1 MPQQRGAWH
10 WRRHVTPGP
19 PTKLSAGRE
28 SGSRGAQSHN
38 TAGNPR
44 LSLRGGSLCWEAVA
58 EVGGN
63 QREEEKI
70 ISEGKKC
77 TLSQSKTLICVT
89 RVPLLGGNRLTIER
103 PWVLSFQGE
112 FVHADS
118 EKQSPG

>member
-1 MPQQRGAWH
+1 MSHQVPRQNYQLGEKVAPAEPR
-10 WRRHVTPGP
+10 VTTQLGI
-19 PTKLSAGRE
+19 R
-28 SGSRGAQSHN
+28 
-38 TAGNPR
+38 
-44 LSLRGGSLCWEAVA
+44 GSLCWEAVA

-112 FVHADS
+112 FVHADT